1 MRPKQPVNSGDLS
14 PIENVWRILKQRVKI
29 RKARNEDELQQY
41 IVEEWER
48 ITINEIN
55 KLIKTMPNRIDQVIE
70 REGDVTE
77 Y

>member
-1 MRPKQPVNSGDLS
+1 MRPKQLANSGDLS
-14 PIENVWRILKQRVKI
+14 PIKNVWRILKQRVKI

-48 ITINEIN
+48 ITIDEIN
-55 KLIKTMPNRIDQVIE
+55 KLIETMPDRINQVIE